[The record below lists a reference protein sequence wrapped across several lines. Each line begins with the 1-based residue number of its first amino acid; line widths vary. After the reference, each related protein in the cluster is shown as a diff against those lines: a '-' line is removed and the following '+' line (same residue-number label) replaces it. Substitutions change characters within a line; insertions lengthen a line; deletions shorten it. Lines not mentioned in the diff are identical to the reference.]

1 MKYSAKSS
9 QLVMPQDTNILG
21 TLFGGKMISWM
32 DIAAA
37 KAAHRCLIDV
47 SADSIVTRAMET
59 IEFQEAVEMGE
70 WVNLESVVV
79 SVGKTSFKIKV
90 EAYAERIGGEKRLA
104 CSGIFTMVSVCK
116 NEDGTFK
123 SVAHGLNLS

>member
-1 MKYSAKSS
+1 
-9 QLVMPQDTNILG
+9 MPQDTNILG

-90 EAYAERIGGEKRLA
+90 EVYAERIGGEKRLA

>member
-1 MKYSAKSS
+1 
-9 QLVMPQDTNILG
+9 MPQDTNILG

-37 KAAHRCLIDV
+37 KAAHRCLREV
-47 SADSIVTRAMET
+47 VADSIVTRAMES

-70 WVNLESVVV
+70 WVNLESSVI

-90 EAYAERIGGEKRLA
+90 EAYAERIGGKKRLA
-104 CSGIFTMVSVCK
+104 CSGIFTMVSVVK
-116 NEDGTFK
+116 KDDGTFQ
-123 SVAHGLNLS
+123 SVEHGLNLE

>member
-1 MKYSAKSS
+1 
-9 QLVMPQDTNILG
+9 MPQDTNILG

-37 KAAHRCLIDV
+37 KAAHRCLRDV

-70 WVNLESVVV
+70 WVNLESTVI

-104 CSGIFTMVSVCK
+104 CSGIFTMVSVVK
-116 NEDGTFK
+116 KDDGSFQ
-123 SVAHGLNLS
+123 SVEHGLSLE